1 MPLRARLTR
10 AAPFLL
16 IAAGAVYFYHL
27 SGSFDYFEI
36 KGQIGPNAWPRL
48 VLGLL
53 IAACVCQ
60 ALRALVFGRAP
71 SDDGGST
78 PFTDAAEA
86 EPDAEPVSA
95 STARRAALAFAGS
108 VVYLLMF
115 EWIGFFL
122 ATLLYLTFFIMV
134 GGYRSLRGAFVA
146 ALVGT
151 LVLMVMFVRVIY
163 VSLPLGV
170 EPFSAL
176 SILLVNL
183 IGVG

>member
-27 SGSFDYFEI
+27 TGSFDYFEI
-36 KGQIGPNAWPRL
+36 KGQIGPDAWPRL

-53 IAACVCQ
+53 IAACACQ
-60 ALRALVFGRAP
+60 AIRALVFGRVTSVESSAP
-71 SDDGGST
+71 
-78 PFTDAAEA
+78 FADAAEI
-86 EPDAEPVSA
+86 ERDAEPAPV
-95 STARRAALAFAGS
+95 STARRVAIAFAGG
-108 VVYLLMF
+108 VVYLLVF

-122 ATLLYLTFFIMV
+122 ATVSFLTFFIMV
-134 GGYRSLRGAFVA
+134 GGYRSLRGAFVV

-151 LVLMVMFVRVIY
+151 LALMVVFVRVIY